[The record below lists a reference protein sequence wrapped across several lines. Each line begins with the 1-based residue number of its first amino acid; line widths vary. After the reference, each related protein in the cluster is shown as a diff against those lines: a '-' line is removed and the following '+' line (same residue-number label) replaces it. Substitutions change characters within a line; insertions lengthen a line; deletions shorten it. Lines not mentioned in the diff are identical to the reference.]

1 MRVTARLAGRSE
13 EIARPTER
21 PPHPKTT
28 KAPQRCGA
36 FFMPTATKRH
46 ASGTFSGLNDIC
58 PMDTGNL
65 KAKTGVEGL
74 DDVLFGGLRR
84 GRVYLMEG
92 SPGTGKTTIAAQ
104 FLLEG
109 AKQGEPGL
117 YITLSETEEELRESA
132 ESHGWSFDPPI
143 AIFELVPPESLL
155 DDQQQQSLL
164 YSSDLELGETTKR
177 IFDAIEEISPKR
189 VVLDSLSEIR
199 LLAQSS
205 LRYRRQ
211 VLALKH
217 YFSRNDAT
225 VLMLD
230 DLTTESLDKTVHSVA
245 HGVIRLEE
253 NAPEYGA
260 ERRRLRVLKYR
271 GQRFRGGYHDMV
283 IETGGVLVFPRL
295 ISGEHKTTFRRE
307 TVSSN
312 NKALDQ
318 LLGGGIECG
327 SSTLILGPA
336 GTGKSLLTMTF
347 AAQAVERGEKAAL
360 FIFDEELGLLF
371 QRAKGLGIDLEALQ
385 NSGNLLIEQIDA
397 AEMSPGEFSQ
407 RVRSCVESLGAR
419 TVVIDS
425 LNGYQQAMPEEKQLI
440 LHMHELLLF
449 LNRQGAT
456 TYLTVAQH
464 GLVGDMQ
471 APVDVTYLA
480 DTVVLLRYFE
490 AAGRVRRAISI
501 IKKRTSAHEDTI
513 REYRIGTDG
522 FSLGEPL
529 TNFQGVLRGVPE
541 LIGENVLLNDSP
553 A

>member
-1 MRVTARLAGRSE
+1 
-13 EIARPTER
+13 
-21 PPHPKTT
+21 
-28 KAPQRCGA
+28 
-36 FFMPTATKRH
+36 
-46 ASGTFSGLNDIC
+46 
-58 PMDTGNL
+58 MDKGSL
-65 KAKTGVEGL
+65 KAKTGVDGL
-74 DDVLFGGLRR
+74 DDVLVGGLRR
-84 GRVYLMEG
+84 GRVYLLEG

-109 AKQGEPGL
+109 AKHGEPGL
-117 YITLSETEEELRESA
+117 YITLSETEEELRETA
-132 ESHGWSFDPPI
+132 ESHGWTIGPPNQ
-143 AIFELVPPESLL
+143 IFELVPPESLL

-177 IFDAIEEISPKR
+177 IFEAIEGHSPKR

-230 DLTTESLDKTVHSVA
+230 DLTTENLDKTVHSVA

-253 NAPEYGA
+253 TAPEYGA
-260 ERRRLRVLKYR
+260 ERRRLRVIKYR
-271 GQRFRGGYHDMV
+271 GQKFRGGHHDMV
-283 IETGGVLVFPRL
+283 IETGGVRVFPRL
-295 ISGEHKTTFRRE
+295 VSGEHRTSFKRE
-307 TVSSN
+307 TISSGSPELN
-312 NKALDQ
+312 G
-318 LLGGGIECG
+318 LLGGGIERG
-327 SSTLILGPA
+327 SSTLVLGPA

-347 AAQAVERGEKAAL
+347 AVKAVERGEKAAV

-371 QRAKGLGIDLEALQ
+371 ERAKGLGIDLQALKDG
-385 NSGNLLIEQIDA
+385 GNLLIEQVDA

-440 LHMHELLLF
+440 LHMHELLQF

-456 TYLTVAQH
+456 TFLTVAQH
-464 GLVGDMQ
+464 GLVGDMH

-501 IKKRTSAHEDTI
+501 IKKRTSSHEDTI
-513 REYRIGTDG
+513 REYRIGSNGIT
-522 FSLGEPL
+522 LGEPL
-529 TNFQGVLRGVPE
+529 SNFQGVLRGVPE
-541 LIGENVLLNDSP
+541 LIGENVLLKDRP
-553 A
+553 E